1 MVDAAGGRTSPIDV
15 AKIITGRG
23 FGGGL
28 DGELPGR
35 SSPQSTMSV
44 AAAVAAQRAAQGQS
58 FVDGPDVQRNLL
70 GRYSETENVNLRQ
83 YDGGKWTEFTVS
95 RPTII
100 KPIRQCEGLVAYVPN
115 EKPRDLGSLLGWHQ
129 AIQAIGNGVV
139 YLHSPGKWFVWYDRP
154 AGEYVPVL
162 QIACEDP
169 VLAATLLSDAGAM
182 APLVTRFTMNAVA
195 NTPELLRPANPFR
208 RGMIL
213 TLGAPTAQVAIV
225 LGTPPLA
232 PVANTA
238 VGSQTGFQL
247 AGNGASLSLVG
258 PQNWRGEV
266 YCAGN
271 IGAAPNPPNITVTE
285 FF

>member
-1 MVDAAGGRTSPIDV
+1 MVDAVGGRTSPIDV

-35 SSPQSTMSV
+35 SGPQSTLTV

-58 FVDGPDVQRNLL
+58 FADGPDVQRNLL
-70 GRYSETENVNLRQ
+70 GRYSETENLNLRQ
-83 YDGGKWTEFTVS
+83 YNGGKWTEFTVS

-154 AGEYVPVL
+154 ATEYVPVL

-169 VLAATLLSDAGAM
+169 VLAATLLSDAGSM
-182 APLVTRFTMNAVA
+182 APLVTRYTANATA
-195 NTPELLRPANPFR
+195 NTSELLRPANPFR
-208 RGMIL
+208 RGMII
-213 TLGAPTAQVAIV
+213 TAGGPTARFSIV
-225 LGTPPLA
+225 LGDSVA
-232 PVANTA
+232 ANTG
-238 VGSQTGFQL
+238 VGPPATQTGFQL
-247 AGNGASLSLVG
+247 AGQGASLSLVG
-258 PQNWRGEV
+258 GQNWRGEV
-266 YCAGN
+266 YVACDVGGASPGN
-271 IGAAPNPPNITVTE
+271 LTVTE